1 MKLFKN
7 ILDSVKPHFLKG
19 GRLEKKIVSFSAY
32 LNFISLIICQ
42 NSLAK
47 FYTVA
52 KDEQLYLKIQ
62 DVLLTNLDEVTNSRF
77 QIDDVH
83 HQGRAMLQGIS

>member
-1 MKLFKN
+1 MT
-7 ILDSVKPHFLKG
+7 IYCTPSVHNCSKSRLRVRFRFL
-19 GRLEKKIVSFSAY
+19 VHY
-32 LNFISLIICQ
+32 N
-42 NSLAK
+42 NLAK
-47 FYTVA
+47 SYTMA

-62 DVLLTNLDEVTNSRF
+62 DVLLTNLDEVSNSRF

>member
-1 MKLFKN
+1 MSNPLQPIKCL
-7 ILDSVKPHFLKG
+7 VGP
-19 GRLEKKIVSFSAY
+19 
-32 LNFISLIICQ
+32 IC
-42 NSLAK
+42 LAK
-47 FYTVA
+47 FYIVA

-83 HQGRAMLQGIS
+83 HQGRAMLQGIT